1 MNADT
6 LWRAWLAIEREN
18 DDAEAIEAVTYEIHR
33 RGLRDP
39 YEPNV
44 ELRTE
49 QGFPPGRA
57 VQIVAVRDP
66 AQVTDESLALGTIK
80 LIAVTGLLVI
90 SALMAV
96 WVIPILAV
104 IALAW
109 AWVTLERAWRRHSAD
124 IRSLT
129 AATSGGRRS
138 TTG

>member
-1 MNADT
+1 MNDDT

-18 DDAEAIEAVTYEIHR
+18 DDPEAIEAVTYEIHR
-33 RGLRDP
+33 RGLHDA

-44 ELRTE
+44 QVRTE

-66 AQVTDESLALGTIK
+66 AQVTDESIALGTIK

-96 WVIPILAV
+96 WAIPVVAAV
-104 IALAW
+104 ALAW
-109 AWVTLERAWRRHSAD
+109 AWFTLERAWRRHSAD
-124 IRSLT
+124 TRRLT

-138 TTG
+138 TTA